1 MKQAIFYIS
10 NTFSQHTLPLLR
22 ASFVAVLCLTVAS
35 ACRAGGDFQI
45 TPSAV
50 ILDGNFA
57 HAQLIVT
64 ERVNNG
70 AVNERSTDLT
80 HQARYRSSD
89 PRIVA
94 VSDSGLLLAQGN
106 GSTTIAVSVA
116 GVTHRVAVTVKGV
129 VPRPAV
135 GFKEHVMPVLAKA
148 GCSAGACHASQYGKG
163 GFKLSVFGFAPEE
176 DYRAIVRDGLG
187 RRANTIVPSTSLLLR
202 KPTGAVPHEGGQR
215 LQAGS
220 VDYQILEQWLGSGA
234 APPTAKEPKVVSL
247 YLWPSRRVGPLGF
260 TQQLQVLATYDNGR
274 TRDVTALTQFSS
286 MDEGVLSVSPS
297 GQVTTVGRGQGIA
310 LARFEEQAEIATF
323 VVPYADSVD
332 VAGWVDNN
340 FIDRLAADKFR
351 EIGISPSPLC
361 DDATFL
367 RRAYLDAVGTLPTPE
382 QATAFIDSSDPDKRN
397 QLIDALLGLAGDPA
411 RDIHN
416 NAYAAFWALKWADLI
431 RSNSDA
437 IGEQGMWALHNWL
450 TTSFRENK
458 PFDRFV
464 RELLTARGS
473 TFSNGPANYYRIARN
488 PQDLTEATSQIFLG
502 VRLQCAKCHHH
513 PYETL
518 GQEDYYRFAAF
529 FARVGN
535 KNSQEFG
542 IFGRETVVVARS
554 NGEIRHPRTGQIMKP
569 APLHSKPA
577 ADSADRRDAGPTGIG
592 GTAADRRD
600 AGPTSNSDRRG
611 AGPTD
616 RRLALADWLTSS
628 DNPYFARNIVN
639 RYMAYLLGRGLVEP
653 IDDLRATNPPSNVA
667 LMDALAADFV
677 KSGYN
682 VKHLMRTIMRSR
694 LYQLDSQPTKSNAAD
709 SRFYSHYNVKR
720 IAAEPLLDAVDA
732 ATGVPTKFEKV
743 PLGTRAIELPDSRY
757 NNYFLN
763 TFGKP
768 RRQGVCE
775 CERVSDP
782 NLAQALHTLNG
793 DIVTVKISSPKG
805 RIARLVAAKK
815 SHDEIVNELYLA
827 TLSRR
832 PTSREQTVW
841 HQQLAEATDAKAFY
855 EDLLWSLINSKHFLF
870 VR

>member
-1 MKQAIFYIS
+1 M
-10 NTFSQHTLPLLR
+10 FSRHTLPLLR
-22 ASFVAVLCLTVAS
+22 ASLVTIFCLTVSSAS
-35 ACRAGGDFQI
+35 RAGSEFQI
-45 TPSAV
+45 TPSALT
-50 ILDGNFA
+50 LDGNFA
-57 HAQLIVT
+57 RAQLVVT
-64 ERVNNG
+64 ERASNG
-70 AVNERSTDLT
+70 TVNERSTDMT
-80 HQARYRSSD
+80 HQARYVSSN

-94 VSDSGLLLAQGN
+94 VNDSGLLLAQAN
-106 GSTTIAVSVA
+106 GSATVAVSVS
-116 GVTHRVAVTVKGV
+116 GVTHTVGVTVKGI
-129 VPRPAV
+129 VPQPTL

-148 GCSAGACHASQYGKG
+148 GCSAAACHASQYGKG

-187 RRANTIVPSTSLLLR
+187 RRANTIIPSASLLLR

-247 YLWPSRRVGPLGF
+247 RLWPSRRVGPLGF
-260 TQQLQVLATYDNGR
+260 TQQLQVLATYDNGH

-332 VAGWVDNN
+332 LAGWVDNN
-340 FIDRLAADKFR
+340 FIDRLAANKFR
-351 EIGISPSPLC
+351 EIGISPSPMC

-367 RRAYLDAVGTLPTPE
+367 RRAYLDTIGTLPTSE
-382 QATAFIDSSDPDKRN
+382 QATTFLDSTDPDKRN
-397 QLIDALLGLAGDPA
+397 QLIDALLGLTGDPA

-437 IGEQGMWALHNWL
+437 IGEQGMWALQNWL
-450 TTSFRENK
+450 TASFRENK

-464 RELLTARGS
+464 RELLTSRGS

-542 IFGRETVVVARS
+542 IFGQETVVVARS
-554 NGEIRHPRTGQIMKP
+554 NGEVRHPRTGQIMQP
-569 APLHSKPA
+569 APLHGKPA
-577 ADSADRRDAGPTGIG
+577 TETR
-592 GTAADRRD
+592 
-600 AGPTSNSDRRG
+600 
-611 AGPTD
+611 D

-805 RIARLVAAKK
+805 RIARLLAAKK

-832 PTSREQTVW
+832 PNSREQAVW
-841 HQQLAEATDAKAFY
+841 GQQLAETTDAKAFY
-855 EDLLWSLINSKHFLF
+855 EDLLWSLLNSKHFLF

>member
-1 MKQAIFYIS
+1 V
-10 NTFSQHTLPLLR
+10 FSRHTLALLR
-22 ASFVAVLCLTVAS
+22 TSLFAALCICFAP
-35 ACRAGGDFQI
+35 ACRAGSDFQI
-45 TPSAV
+45 MPATV
-50 ILDGNFA
+50 LLEGNLA
-57 HAQLIVT
+57 RAQLVVT
-64 ERVNNG
+64 EGAANG
-70 AVNERSTDLT
+70 TVNERSADRT
-80 HQARYRSSD
+80 HQARYASSD
-89 PRIVA
+89 PRIVT
-94 VSDSGLLLAQGN
+94 VSASGLLLAQDN
-106 GSTTIAVSVA
+106 GSATVAVSVA
-116 GVTHRVAVTVKGV
+116 GVTHTVAVTVKGIV
-129 VPRPAV
+129 SRPAF

-163 GFKLSVFGFAPEE
+163 GFKLSVFGFAPDD
-176 DYRAIVRDGLG
+176 DYRAIVRDSLG
-187 RRANTIVPSTSLLLR
+187 RRANTIVPSASLLLR

-215 LQAGS
+215 LQTGS

-247 YLWPSRRVGPLGF
+247 RLWPARRVGPLGF

-274 TRDVTALTQFSS
+274 TRDVTALAQFSS

-297 GQVTTVGRGQGIA
+297 GQVATVGRGQGIA

-332 VAGWVDNN
+332 LTGWVDNN

-367 RRAYLDAVGTLPTPE
+367 RRAYLDVIGTLPTPE
-382 QATAFIDSSDPDKRN
+382 QATAFLDSTDPDKRN
-397 QLIDALLGLAGDPA
+397 QLIDALLGLTGDPA

-450 TTSFRENK
+450 TASFRDNK
-458 PFDRFV
+458 SFDRFV

-473 TFSNGPANYYRIARN
+473 TYSNGPANYFRIARN
-488 PQDLTEATSQIFLG
+488 PQDLSEATSQIFLG

-554 NGEIRHPRTGQIMKP
+554 SGEVSHPRTGQIMNP
-569 APLHSKPA
+569 APLHGKPA
-577 ADSADRRDAGPTGIG
+577 ADTRDRRQ
-592 GTAADRRD
+592 
-600 AGPTSNSDRRG
+600 
-611 AGPTD
+611 
-616 RRLALADWLTSS
+616 ALADWLTSP

-667 LMDALAADFV
+667 LMDALADHFV

-682 VKHLMRTIMRSR
+682 VKHLLRTIMRSR
-694 LYQLDSQPTKSNAAD
+694 LYQLASQLSKANAAD

-793 DIVTVKISSPKG
+793 DIVTAKIGAAKG

-832 PTSREQTVW
+832 PNSREQAVW
-841 HQQLAEATDAKAFY
+841 RQQLSEAPDAKAFY

>member
-1 MKQAIFYIS
+1 MSYA
-10 NTFSQHTLPLLR
+10 
-22 ASFVAVLCLTVAS
+22 AA
-35 ACRAGGDFQI
+35 DFQI
-45 TPSAV
+45 TPAAV
-50 ILDGNFA
+50 TLDGNFA
-57 HAQLIVT
+57 RVQLIVT
-64 ERVNNG
+64 ERSANG
-70 AVNERSTDLT
+70 TINERSADLT
-80 HQARYRSSD
+80 HQVRYISSD
-89 PRIVA
+89 PRIVT

-106 GSTTIAVSVA
+106 GSATVAVSVA
-116 GVTHRVAVTVKGV
+116 GITHSVAVTVKGV
-129 VPRPAV
+129 VSRPV
-135 GFKEHVMPVLAKA
+135 LGFKEHVMPVLAKA
-148 GCSAGACHASQYGKG
+148 GCNAGACHASQYGKG
-163 GFKLSVFGFAPEE
+163 GFKLSVFGFAPED
-176 DYRAIVRDGLG
+176 DYRAIVRDSLG
-187 RRANTIVPSTSLLLR
+187 RRANTIVPSASLLLR

-215 LQAGS
+215 LQVGS
-220 VDYQILEQWLGSGA
+220 VDYQILEQWLGGG
-234 APPTAKEPKVVSL
+234 APPPSAKEPKVVSL
-247 YLWPSRRVGPLGF
+247 RLWPSRRVGALGF
-260 TQQLQVLATYDNGR
+260 TQQLQVLAAYDNGR
-274 TRDVTALTQFSS
+274 TRDVTALAQFSS

-297 GQVTTVGRGQGIA
+297 GLVTTVGRGQGVA
-310 LARFEEQAEIATF
+310 LVRFEEQAEIATF
-323 VVPYADSVD
+323 VVPYSGLVD
-332 VAGWVDNN
+332 LTGWVNNN

-367 RRAYLDAVGTLPTPE
+367 RRAYLDAIGTLPTPE
-382 QATAFIDSSDPDKRN
+382 QAAAFLDNKDPDKRN
-397 QLIDALLGLAGDPA
+397 QLIDALLGLTGDPA
-411 RDIHN
+411 RDVYN
-416 NAYAAFWALKWADLI
+416 NAYAAFWALKWADLV
-431 RSNSDA
+431 RSSSRQL
-437 IGEQGMWALHNWL
+437 GEQGMWALHNWL
-450 TTSFRENK
+450 TASFRDNK

-473 TFSNGPANYYRIARN
+473 IFSNGPANYFRIANN
-488 PQDLTEATSQIFLG
+488 PQDLAEATSQIFLG

-529 FARVGN
+529 FARVGT
-535 KNSQEFG
+535 KTSQEFG
-542 IFGRETVVVARS
+542 IFGRETVVVVRS
-554 NGEIRHPRTGQIMKP
+554 NGEVSHPRTGQIMKP
-569 APLHSKPA
+569 APLHDKPA
-577 ADSADRRDAGPTGIG
+577 PEMRDRRQ
-592 GTAADRRD
+592 
-600 AGPTSNSDRRG
+600 
-611 AGPTD
+611 
-616 RRLALADWLTSS
+616 ALAAWLTGP

-682 VKHLMRTIMRSR
+682 VKHLLRTIMRSR
-694 LYQLDSQPTKSNAAD
+694 LYQLDSQPLPSNAAD

-720 IAAEPLLDAVDA
+720 LAAEPLLDAVDA

-743 PLGTRAIELPDSRY
+743 PLGTRAIELPDSQY

-768 RRQGVCE
+768 RRLGVCE

-793 DIVTVKISSPKG
+793 DIVTAKIGASTG
-805 RIARLVAAKK
+805 RIARLLAAKK

-832 PTSREQTVW
+832 PSRREQVVW
-841 HQQLAEATDAKAFY
+841 RQQWAETPDAKTFY

>member
-1 MKQAIFYIS
+1 MY
-10 NTFSQHTLPLLR
+10 LPHASPPMR
-22 ASFVAVLCLTVAS
+22 ASLLIALCVFLPPAS
-35 ACRAGGDFQI
+35 RCAAEFRIAPD
-45 TPSAV
+45 AV

-57 HAQLIVT
+57 RAQLVVT
-64 ERVNNG
+64 EQAANAG
-70 AVNERSTDLT
+70 LSERSDDLT
-80 HQARYRSSD
+80 NQAHYVSSD

-94 VSDSGLLLAQGN
+94 VSNSGLLLAQSN
-106 GSTTIAVSVA
+106 GSATLTVSVS
-116 GVTHRVAVTVKGV
+116 GVTRNVPVTVKGV
-129 VPRPAV
+129 VARPSI

-148 GCSAGACHASQYGKG
+148 GCNAGACHASQYGKG
-163 GFKLSVFGFAPEE
+163 GFKLSVFGFAPED
-176 DYRAIVRDGLG
+176 DYRSIVRDSLG
-187 RRANTIVPSTSLLLR
+187 RRANTINPSASLLLR

-220 VDYQILEQWLGSGA
+220 VDYQILEHWLGSGA
-234 APPTAKEPKVVSL
+234 PPPTAKEPHVVSL
-247 YLWPSRRVGPLGF
+247 HLWPARRVGALGF
-260 TQQLQVLATYDNGR
+260 TQQLQVLAAYDNGK

-286 MDEGVLSVSPS
+286 MDEGVVRVSPS
-297 GQVTTVGRGQGIA
+297 GQVAAVGRGQGIV

-323 VVPYADSVD
+323 VVPYADKVD
-332 VAGWVDNN
+332 LTGWVDNN
-340 FIDRLAADKFR
+340 YIDRLAADKFG

-367 RRAYLDAVGTLPTPE
+367 RRAYLDAIGTLPTTE
-382 QATAFIDSSDPDKRN
+382 QASAFLNSTDPDKRN
-397 QLIDALLGLAGDPA
+397 QLIDALLGLTGDPA

-450 TTSFRENK
+450 TASFRDNK
-458 PFDRFV
+458 PFNRFV
-464 RELLTARGS
+464 RELITARGS

-502 VRLQCAKCHHH
+502 IRLQCAKCHHH

-554 NGEIRHPRTGQIMKP
+554 SGEVSHPRTGQVMKP
-569 APLHSKPA
+569 TPLHGKPTA
-577 ADSADRRDAGPTGIG
+577 EKRDRRQ
-592 GTAADRRD
+592 
-600 AGPTSNSDRRG
+600 
-611 AGPTD
+611 
-616 RRLALADWLTSS
+616 ALAEWLTAD

-653 IDDLRATNPPSNVA
+653 IDDQRATNPPSNVA

-682 VKHLMRTIMRSR
+682 VKHLLRTIMRSR
-694 LYQLDSQPTKSNAAD
+694 LYQLDSQPSKSNAAD

-720 IAAEPLLDAVDA
+720 LAAEPLLDAVDA
-732 ATGVPTKFEKV
+732 ATGVQTKFEKV
-743 PLGTRAIELPDSRY
+743 PLGTRAIELPDARY

-793 DIVTVKISSPKG
+793 DIVTAKITAPKG
-805 RIARLVAAKK
+805 RVARLLAAKK
-815 SHDEIVNELYLA
+815 PHGEIVDELYLA

-832 PTSREQTVW
+832 PNSREQAVW
-841 HQQLAEATDAKAFY
+841 RQQLVEAPDAKAFY
-855 EDLLWSLINSKHFLF
+855 EDLLWSLLNSKHFLF

>member
-1 MKQAIFYIS
+1 V
-10 NTFSQHTLPLLR
+10 FSQHPLPRWR
-22 ASFVAVLCLTVAS
+22 ASLVVLC
-35 ACRAGGDFQI
+35 ACFAPMSHAAADFQI
-45 TPSAV
+45 MPAAV
-50 ILDGNFA
+50 TLDGNFA
-57 HAQLIVT
+57 RAQLVVT
-64 ERVNNG
+64 EQATNG
-70 AVNERSTDLT
+70 TVSQRSADLT
-80 HQARYRSSD
+80 HQARYVSSN
-89 PRIVA
+89 PRIVT
-94 VSDSGLLLAQGN
+94 VSDSGLLLAQGD
-106 GSTTIAVSVA
+106 GSAMVAVSVA
-116 GVTHRVAVTVKGV
+116 GAAHTVAVTVKGV
-129 VPRPAV
+129 VARPAV
-135 GFKEHVMPVLAKA
+135 GYKEHVMPVLAKA
-148 GCSAGACHASQYGKG
+148 GCNAGACHASQYGKG
-163 GFKLSVFGFAPEE
+163 GFKLSVFGFAPED

-187 RRANTIVPSTSLLLR
+187 RRANTIVPSASLLLR

-220 VDYQILEQWLGSGA
+220 VDYQILERWLGSGA
-234 APPTAKEPKVVSL
+234 PPPSAKEPKVGSL
-247 YLWPSRRVGPLGF
+247 RLYPSRRVGPPGF

-274 TRDVTALTQFSS
+274 TRDVTSLAQFSS
-286 MDEGVLSVSPS
+286 MDEGVLNVSPS
-297 GQVTTVGRGQGIA
+297 GQVTAVGRGQGVA
-310 LARFEEQAEIATF
+310 LVRFEEQAEIATF
-323 VVPYADSVD
+323 VVPYSDSVD
-332 VAGWVDNN
+332 LTGWVENN

-351 EIGISPSPLC
+351 EIGISPSSLC
-361 DDATFL
+361 DDDTFL
-367 RRAYLDAVGTLPTPE
+367 RRAYLDAIGTLPTPE
-382 QATAFIDSSDPDKRN
+382 QAAAFLDNKDTDKRN
-397 QLIDALLGLAGDPA
+397 QLIDALLGLTGDPA
-411 RDIHN
+411 RDVHN

-431 RSNSDA
+431 RSNSRKL
-437 IGEQGMWALHNWL
+437 GEQGMWALHNWL
-450 TTSFRENK
+450 TASLRDNK

-473 TFSNGPANYYRIARN
+473 IYSNGPANYFRVANN
-488 PQDLTEATSQIFLG
+488 PQDLSEATSQIFLG

-542 IFGRETVVVARS
+542 IFGQEIVVVVRS
-554 NGEIRHPRTGQIMKP
+554 SGEVSHPRTGQIMKP
-569 APLHSKPA
+569 TPLHGKPA
-577 ADSADRRDAGPTGIG
+577 AEPRDRRQTL
-592 GTAADRRD
+592 
-600 AGPTSNSDRRG
+600 S
-611 AGPTD
+611 
-616 RRLALADWLTSS
+616 DWLTSP

-682 VKHLMRTIMRSR
+682 VKQLMRTIMRSR
-694 LYQLDSQPTKSNAAD
+694 LYQLDSQPSKSNAAD

-720 IAAEPLLDAVDA
+720 LAAEPLLDAVDA

-743 PLGTRAIELPDSRY
+743 PLGTRAIELPDSQY
-757 NNYFLN
+757 NDYFLN

-768 RRQGVCE
+768 RRSGVCE

-793 DIVTVKISSPKG
+793 DIVTAKIGSAKG
-805 RIARLVAAKK
+805 RIARLLAAKK
-815 SHDEIVNELYLA
+815 SHDEIIDELYLA

-832 PTSREQTVW
+832 PSSREQAVW
-841 HQQLAEATDAKAFY
+841 RQQLAEAPNAKAFY